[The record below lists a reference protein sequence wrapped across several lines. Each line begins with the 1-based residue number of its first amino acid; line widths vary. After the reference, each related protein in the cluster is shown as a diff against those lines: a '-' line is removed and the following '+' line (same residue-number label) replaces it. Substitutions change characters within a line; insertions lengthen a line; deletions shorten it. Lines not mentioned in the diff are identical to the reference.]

1 MSSPKANS
9 SSKSGNEDV
18 PEEPKVLHVNSIATP
33 SVIKSIIKAIELLML
48 TAIYS
53 PISQLSLSP
62 VYGSIPPSIY
72 HQGLM
77 MVAVLLA
84 WATKSVVKRRAERYV
99 KVANLVPVMAYA
111 IPGLQFFLFR
121 FSNTLGPVYGP
132 LITES
137 LTYFPLIYLSV
148 YAIACC
154 IECIDL
160 SGYSARVQNA
170 MPGIASYF
178 LFSVTEQVADYVL
191 RKSMGSSLIF
201 TRAGL
206 QYIVATFYA
215 VLLPSKYLY
224 LALLLWVNVGMYY
237 YHFPSQTG
245 AADAAINAILQPHGY
260 KLIVRNESI
269 TGYISV
275 LDNVKD
281 GFRVMRC
288 DHSLLGGEW
297 EARPIESRVK
307 EPIYSVFTMLE
318 AVRLVET
325 QAQNDAP
332 VIPDDQRNALVM
344 YEKL

>member
-1 MSSPKANS
+1 
-9 SSKSGNEDV
+9 
-18 PEEPKVLHVNSIATP
+18 
-33 SVIKSIIKAIELLML
+33 
-48 TAIYS
+48 
-53 PISQLSLSP
+53 
-62 VYGSIPPSIY
+62 
-72 HQGLM
+72 
-77 MVAVLLA
+77 MVAVILA
-84 WATKSVVKRRAERYV
+84 WATKRVVKRHAERYI

-111 IPGLQFFLFR
+111 IPGIQFFLFR
-121 FSNTLGPVYGP
+121 CSSTLGPVYGP
-132 LITES
+132 LITEG
-137 LTYFPLIYLSV
+137 LTCFPLIYLSV
-148 YAIACC
+148 YAAACC

-160 SGYSARVQNA
+160 SSYRKRIQKA
-170 MPGIASYF
+170 MPGIASYL
-178 LFSVTEQVADYVL
+178 LFSVMEQVADYFL

-215 VLLPSKYLY
+215 VLLPSRYLY
-224 LALLLWVNVGMYY
+224 LALLLWMNVGMYY

-297 EARPIESRVK
+297 EARPAESRVK

-318 AVRLVET
+318 AVRLVEM
-325 QAQNDAP
+325 QSQKDAP

-344 YEKL
+344 YEKFCSWLHATTN